1 MCTIRKKGNIFFLTL
16 NNDEHCLNPTL
27 LNSIKSTLHRVRQQ
41 ATTSSVLIT
50 TAHGKFFSNGYDI
63 DWAQSNKS
71 RFILIDDSLRSVVSE
86 LISLPMPTIAVVTGH
101 ASTAG
106 YIFALSHDYV
116 LMSSDHEF
124 LYKNEL
130 DIDIDHVI
138 PAWFV
143 AVIDAK
149 VGDAAAMKRIVKE
162 AEKVTAEESVRLGIV
177 DSAHDSVEETVKAA
191 VELAGDLVKRGLN
204 GEVYAENRKKLLGHV
219 IGTFED
225 NLLGKPTSIS
235 TNGGLL
241 VLLMLQ
247 LAQIVVS
254 CFSPC

>member
-1 MCTIRKKGNIFFLTL
+1 MYTIRKKGNIFFLTL

-50 TAHGKFFSNGYDI
+50 IAHDKFFSNGYDI

-71 RFILIDDSLRSVVSE
+71 RFILIDDSLRSVLSE

-106 YIFALSHDYV
+106 YIFALSHDYF

-130 DIDIDHVI
+130 DIDIDIDHVI

-143 AVIDAK
+143 AVVEAK
-149 VGDAAAMKRIVKE
+149 VGDALAMKRIVTE
-162 AEKVTAEESVRLGIV
+162 AEKVTAEEAVRLGIV

-191 VELAGDLVKRGLN
+191 VELSGDLVKRGLN
-204 GEVYAENRKKLLGHV
+204 GDVYAENRKKLLGHV
-219 IGTFED
+219 IGTVED
-225 NLLGKPTSIS
+225 NPLTKQPLM
-235 TNGGLL
+235 L

-247 LAQIVVS
+247 LAQMVAS
-254 CFSPC
+254 CFSTM

>member
-1 MCTIRKKGNIFFLTL
+1 MCSVRKKGNIFFLSL
-16 NNDEHCLNPTL
+16 NKDEHCLNPTL
-27 LNSIKSTLHRVRQQ
+27 LTSIKSLLHRVRQQ

-71 RFILIDDSLRSVVSE
+71 RFILIDDLLRSVISE
-86 LISLPMPTIAVVTGH
+86 LISLPMPTIAVVTGN

-130 DIDIDHVI
+130 DIDHVI

-143 AVIDAK
+143 AVVDAK
-149 VGDAAAMKRIVKE
+149 VGDAAAMRRIVKE
-162 AEKVTAEESVRLGIV
+162 AEKVTAEEAVRLGIV
-177 DSAHDSVEETVKAA
+177 DSAHDSMEETAKAA
-191 VELAGDLVKRGLN
+191 VELGGDLVKRGLN
-204 GEVYAENRKKLLGHV
+204 GDVYAENRKKLLGHV
-219 IGTFED
+219 IGTVED
-225 NLLGKPTSIS
+225 NPLTKQPLM
-235 TNGGLL
+235 L

-247 LAQIVVS
+247 LAQAVVS
-254 CFSPC
+254 CFSTM

>member
-1 MCTIRKKGNIFFLTL
+1 MCSVRKKGNIFFLSL
-16 NNDEHCLNPTL
+16 NKDEHCLNPTL
-27 LNSIKSTLHRVRQQ
+27 LTSIKSLLHRVRQQ

-71 RFILIDDSLRSVVSE
+71 RFILIDDLLRSVISE
-86 LISLPMPTIAVVTGH
+86 LISLPMPTIAVVTGN

-130 DIDIDHVI
+130 DIDHVI

-143 AVIDAK
+143 AVVDAK
-149 VGDAAAMKRIVKE
+149 VGDAAAMRRIVKE
-162 AEKVTAEESVRLGIV
+162 AEKVTAEEAVRLGIV
-177 DSAHDSVEETVKAA
+177 DSAHDSMEETVKAA
-191 VELAGDLVKRGLN
+191 VELGGDLVKRGLN
-204 GEVYAENRKKLLGHV
+204 GDVYAENRKKLLGHV
-219 IGTFED
+219 IGTVED
-225 NLLGKPTSIS
+225 NPLTKQPL
-235 TNGGLL
+235 LL

-247 LAQIVVS
+247 LAQAVVS
-254 CFSPC
+254 CFSTM